1 MTLKNIILIYVL
13 MKFTNYY
20 NIILLYME
28 DTLVFVVLNENKQI
42 VQMDFI
48 ADECVNYTNVMSL
61 KEYNELFKKQMMTQ
75 DNNNLDDDDDI
86 NEMDH
91 N

>member
-1 MTLKNIILIYVL
+1 MTLKNIKLIYVL

-48 ADECVNYTNVMSL
+48 ADECVYYTNVMSL
-61 KEYNELFKKQMMTQ
+61 KEYNNLFQKQMMTQ
-75 DNNNLDDDDDI
+75 DYNNLENDDDI